1 MKHDFSMKRRE
12 ERKIPP
18 EKLYVILRGIYPK
31 KIADEKYTELTGLTP
46 PNIYDQFEF
55 IELEK

>member
-31 KIADEKYTELTGLTP
+31 EIADEKYTELIGLTP
-46 PNIYDQFEF
+46 PKEVHNCDT
-55 IELEK
+55 